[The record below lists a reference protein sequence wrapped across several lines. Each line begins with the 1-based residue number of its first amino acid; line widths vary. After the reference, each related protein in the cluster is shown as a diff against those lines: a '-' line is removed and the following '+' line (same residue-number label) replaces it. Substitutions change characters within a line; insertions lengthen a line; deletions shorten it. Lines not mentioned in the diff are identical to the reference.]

1 MKEIK
6 LDMHVHTIYSGDSLI
21 KPRDLLIYSKKIG
34 LDGFAI
40 TDHNSLKAYKILKKY
55 PESKDLLII
64 PGMEIETN
72 IGEVLALFIDN
83 EIDCKDNDFFTIIQ
97 NIKENNGLIV
107 IPHPFDFLRDNHLK
121 TKFLTKNMI
130 DKYIDGVEIMNSRT
144 IFKFCLKKAE
154 KFKNKYN
161 LFETGG
167 SDAHTIKE
175 IGNGYT
181 LIQTNLNIS
190 QENIKNELLSNNA
203 KSQGHLSSPFV
214 HFLTIIN
221 KIKKE
226 IYF

>member
-1 MKEIK
+1 MNALK
-6 LDMHVHTIYSGDSLI
+6 LDLHIHSIYSGDSLI

-40 TDHNSLKAYKILKKY
+40 TDHDSMKAYKVLKKY

-64 PGMEIETN
+64 PGMEIETD

-83 EIDCKDNDFFTIIQ
+83 EIDCKDNEFFTIVQ
-97 NIKENNGLIV
+97 KIKENNGLVV

-121 TKFLTKNMI
+121 TKLLTKNII

-144 IFKFCLKKAE
+144 IFKFCIKKAE

-167 SDAHTIKE
+167 SDAHTLKE

-181 LIQTNLNIS
+181 FIPTNLKITP
-190 QENIKNELLSNNA
+190 ENIKNELLSKNA

-221 KIKKE
+221 KIKKDLS
-226 IYF
+226 F